1 MTAMSVDE
9 SVRQGDLAGALQ
21 AQVQLVKG
29 RPADIEARARLIQL
43 LVLGG
48 DLDRAETHL
57 LTMAQQDPS
66 LQMASAIY
74 GGLLAAEE
82 ERRRVYAGT
91 APPNTSPEV
100 PAGLRDRIDALA
112 VAARGRVVDAG
123 TLLERARGAE
133 TPVAGSADG
142 VPFSSLADYDE
153 WLGPVLEVFAGGRY
167 LWIPMQ
173 QLRSLEFGAPRGAL
187 DLIWRSVSLVE
198 RDGTDAK
205 VHVPVFYAGTSEH
218 ADGLVRC
225 GRKTEWADIEGVAFR
240 GAGPRILLADDEREM
255 PLLSVQRLEFAGHE
269 A

>member
-1 MTAMSVDE
+1 MSVDE
-9 SVRQGDLAGALQ
+9 SVRQGDLAAALQ
-21 AQVQLVKG
+21 AQVQVVKG
-29 RPADIEARARLIQL
+29 RPADVEARARLVQL

-57 LTMAQQDPS
+57 LTMAQQDAS

-82 ERRRVYAGT
+82 ERRRVFAG
-91 APPNTSPEV
+91 AMPPNTSPEV
-100 PAGLRDRIDALA
+100 PPHLRDRIDALA
-112 VAARGRVVDAG
+112 LTARGRAADAG

-133 TPVAGSADG
+133 AAVAGSADG
-142 VPFSSLADYDE
+142 VPFSRLADYDE

-173 QLRSLEFGAPRGAL
+173 QLQTLEFGAPRGAL

-198 RDGTDAK
+198 RDGTDAQ
-205 VHVPVFYAGTSEH
+205 VHVPVFYAGTSAH

-225 GRKTEWADIEGVAFR
+225 GRKTEWEDVEGIAFR

-255 PLLSVQRLEFAGHE
+255 PLLSVQRLEFAGPG